1 MGTGKTTVGRKV
13 ARSLGF
19 KFVDTDQLIVKRA
32 GKSIPAIFEEDG
44 EKAFREIETEVLR
57 ECSEKSGQVIST
69 GGGIVTK
76 ARNRK
81 LMKSAGFVVWL
92 RASPESIYDRVKRNR
107 NRPLLRTE
115 DPEGTITKL
124 LAERTPKYEQSHDL
138 AISTDGLT
146 LEETCYGVTESARL
160 ELGAA

>member
-13 ARSLGF
+13 AKSLGF

-32 GKSIPAIFEEDG
+32 GKPIPKIFEEDG
-44 EKAFREIETEVLR
+44 EKQFRKIETEILK
-57 ECSEKSGQVIST
+57 ECAEKSGQVIST

-81 LMKSAGFVVWL
+81 LLKNAGYVIWL
-92 RASPESIYDRVKRNR
+92 RASADSIYDRVRRNR

-115 DPEGTITKL
+115 DPKATIAKL
-124 LAERTPKYEQSHDL
+124 LDEREDLYQESHDL
-138 AISTDGLT
+138 AIATDGLT